1 MSALFMV
8 SIVHVSTLLPNK
20 HAIDQAIYYSN
31 YATVVFM
38 ANHRFETGKKKV
50 NHLTF
55 ADYSYCA
62 VLMIA
67 NWSYSAIGRA

>member
-1 MSALFMV
+1 
-8 SIVHVSTLLPNK
+8 
-20 HAIDQAIYYSN
+20 
-31 YATVVFM
+31 M

-55 ADYSYCA
+55 DDYSYCA

-67 NWSYSAIGRA
+67 NWSYSAIGNTGFQGVVVISSIFFSEILYRY

>member
-1 MSALFMV
+1 MFFKSLYLF
-8 SIVHVSTLLPNK
+8 
-20 HAIDQAIYYSN
+20 AINSN

-50 NHLTF
+50 SHLTF
-55 ADYSYCA
+55 DDYSYCA

-67 NWSYSAIGRA
+67 NWSYSAIGKLVI

>member
-1 MSALFMV
+1 MLFCCCF
-8 SIVHVSTLLPNK
+8 SSR
-20 HAIDQAIYYSN
+20 

-55 ADYSYCA
+55 DDYSYCA

-67 NWSYSAIGRA
+67 NWSYSAIGNTGVQDVISFHT